1 MNMTTVIDDIKM
13 GLGLQTVALPF
24 DEPIENVIR
33 KSFERSIRTF
43 SRYAPLI
50 KEGYADRSQLRK
62 AGREDIN
69 LLGIYFLP
77 DFLCTTPVSYADAFI
92 ATSPGQVGEVTTT
105 TFTVG
110 SPFVGFGSYYPQ
122 DILNATVT
130 GAAINKYAGVTSRQP
145 SSKWLG
151 YNRIQLFDFPD
162 KCWIRFVVKCEHDL
176 SGETIQE
183 SQVESFMQ
191 LAELDLK
198 RFLYNSLK
206 NMTSVGSGFKD
217 IQLKIDDWASA
228 ESERNA
234 LIEKWD
240 GRYYIDDDD
249 LIQFF

>member
-1 MNMTTVIDDIKM
+1 MTTVIDDIKM

-33 KSFERSIRTF
+33 KSLERSIRTF
-43 SRYAPLI
+43 SRFAPLI

-92 ATSPGQVGEVTTT
+92 ANSPGQVGEVTTT

-130 GAAINKYAGVTSRQP
+130 GAAIYKYAGVTNKQP
-145 SSKWLG
+145 SSK
-151 YNRIQLFDFPD
+151 
-162 KCWIRFVVKCEHDL
+162 
-176 SGETIQE
+176 
-183 SQVESFMQ
+183 
-191 LAELDLK
+191 
-198 RFLYNSLK
+198 
-206 NMTSVGSGFKD
+206 
-217 IQLKIDDWASA
+217 
-228 ESERNA
+228 
-234 LIEKWD
+234 
-240 GRYYIDDDD
+240 
-249 LIQFF
+249 

>member
-1 MNMTTVIDDIKM
+1 MTTVIDDIKM

-43 SRYAPLI
+43 SRYSPLI

-77 DFLCTTPVSYADAFI
+77 EFLCTTPVSYADAFI
-92 ATSPGQVGEVTTT
+92 ATSPGQAGEVTTT

-110 SPFVGFGSYYPQ
+110 S
-122 DILNATVT
+122 
-130 GAAINKYAGVTSRQP
+130 
-145 SSKWLG
+145 
-151 YNRIQLFDFPD
+151 
-162 KCWIRFVVKCEHDL
+162 
-176 SGETIQE
+176 
-183 SQVESFMQ
+183 
-191 LAELDLK
+191 ELDLK
-198 RFLYNSLK
+198 RFLYNALK

>member
-1 MNMTTVIDDIKM
+1 M
-13 GLGLQTVALPF
+13 
-24 DEPIENVIR
+24 
-33 KSFERSIRTF
+33 
-43 SRYAPLI
+43 
-50 KEGYADRSQLRK
+50 
-62 AGREDIN
+62 
-69 LLGIYFLP
+69 
-77 DFLCTTPVSYADAFI
+77 
-92 ATSPGQVGEVTTT
+92 
-105 TFTVG
+105 
-110 SPFVGFGSYYPQ
+110 
-122 DILNATVT
+122 NATVT

-234 LIEKWD
+234 LIEKWE
-240 GRYYIDDDD
+240 GRYYLDDDD

>member
-1 MNMTTVIDDIKM
+1 MNISTVISDLKLN
-13 GLGLQTVALPF
+13 LGLQTIALPF
-24 DEPIENVIR
+24 DKPVELVLKDILE
-33 KSFERSIRTF
+33 SSIRTF
-43 SRYAPLI
+43 SHYKKATKTCLEQIKNLRAANEDERQIGIFYIPPQLTTTMVHDAYA
-50 KEGYADRSQLRK
+50 Q
-62 AGREDIN
+62 
-69 LLGIYFLP
+69 
-77 DFLCTTPVSYADAFI
+77 PVSSNYRR
-92 ATSPGQVGEVTTT
+92 GETTINA
-105 TFTVG
+105 FTVG
-110 SPFVGFGSYYPQ
+110 SPFVGFGTYYPQ

-234 LIEKWD
+234 LIEKWE

>member
-1 MNMTTVIDDIKM
+1 MTTVIDDIKM

-33 KSFERSIRTF
+33 KSLERSIRTF
-43 SRYAPLI
+43 SRFAPLI

-122 DILNATVT
+122 DILNATST
-130 GAAINKYAGVTSRQP
+130 GAAINKYAGVTSRPQT
-145 SSKWLG
+145 SEWKG
-151 YNRIQLFDFPD
+151 YNKIQLFDFPED
-162 KCWIRFVVKCEHDL
+162 ALVHFVVKCDHDPSL
-176 SGETIQE
+176 ETIPD
-183 SQVESFMQ
+183 SCRESFIE
-191 LAELDLK
+191 LATLDVK
-198 RFLYNSLK
+198 RTLYSMLK
-206 NMTSVGSGFKD
+206 NMNQVGSAFKE
-217 IQLKIDDWASA
+217 IQLRIDDWSGA
-228 ESERNA
+228 EDARNQ
-234 LIEKWD
+234 LVEKWTNTFHFD
-240 GRYYIDDDD
+240 EID